1 MVATKTPAEQQD
13 PSPGVGQPDAAPT
26 PAMGTPVASFRLG
39 YIPGLDG
46 LRGIAVIAVLLFH
59 GGVTWATGGFLGVDM
74 FFVLSGFLITSL
86 LLEERW
92 RTGTIGLAH
101 FWSRRA
107 RRLVPALLVLLAG
120 MAAYATWVPTDT
132 PLGSL
137 RRDVFATLAYVSN
150 WHFILDGGSYF
161 ARNAPP
167 SPLRHTWSLAIE
179 EQFYVLWPL
188 LFLLVA
194 RGKAKLTKLTVLIVL
209 GIAASV
215 TAMAALYHPGADSSR
230 VYYGTDTRVHVI
242 LIGCG
247 LAVIVS
253 AIGRRR
259 ADPTAPVSRWARWL
273 LALAALDAVLFLGFA
288 MWYGDGDQPWLY
300 RGGFAAVSVATAVL
314 IAGVVMGRGGLAAG
328 ALSVPP
334 LKGTGRISYGL
345 YLYHWPIYL
354 IITASRTGLH
364 GPALLGMRLGVTL
377 AVALASYYLIEL
389 PFRRGWF
396 PTWRSGVMVAL
407 AGAAVVLLI
416 LSTTGVGPLAP
427 KSAVALAN
435 GSGGGSLSDKAAT
448 PAD

>member
-26 PAMGTPVASFRLG
+26 PAMGTPAATFRLG

-101 FWSRRA
+101 FWSRRP

-179 EQFYVLWPL
+179 EQFYLLWPL
-188 LFLLVA
+188 IFIAVA
-194 RGKAKLTKLTVLIVL
+194 RGRARLAKLGTFIGV
-209 GIAASV
+209 GIAASIA
-215 TAMAALYHPGADSSR
+215 AMLLLYHPGTDASR

-247 LAVIVS
+247 LAVLFAVITQ
-253 AIGRRR
+253 RRKD
-259 ADPTAPVSRWARWL
+259 ATAPLTPWGHWL
-273 LALAALDAVLFLGFA
+273 LGLAAFDAVLFLAWA
-288 MWYGDGDQPWLY
+288 MWYGDGDQTWLY
-300 RGGFAAVSVATAVL
+300 RGGFALVSLATAIL
-314 IAGVVMGRGGLAAG
+314 IAAAVHSPRGPF
-328 ALSVPP
+328 ALSFSAWP
-334 LKGTGRISYGL
+334 LRAVGRISYGL
-345 YLYHWPIYL
+345 Y
-354 IITASRTGLH
+354 
-364 GPALLGMRLGVTL
+364 
-377 AVALASYYLIEL
+377 
-389 PFRRGWF
+389 
-396 PTWRSGVMVAL
+396 
-407 AGAAVVLLI
+407 
-416 LSTTGVGPLAP
+416 
-427 KSAVALAN
+427 
-435 GSGGGSLSDKAAT
+435 
-448 PAD
+448 